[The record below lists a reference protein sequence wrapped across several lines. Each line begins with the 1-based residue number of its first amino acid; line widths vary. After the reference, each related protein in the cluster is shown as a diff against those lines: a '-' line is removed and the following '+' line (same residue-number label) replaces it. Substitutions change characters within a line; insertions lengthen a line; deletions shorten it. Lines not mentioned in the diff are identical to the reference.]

1 VADAAAKEARER
13 VREEAERA
21 RAAQDA
27 LTPAIPVRPAEA
39 PAVSVAP
46 APVPAPAVPAP
57 AATSPAATKVSVAA
71 TPSKK
76 AAAKDEDLEDALAL
90 PTLLLF
96 GVITYIVLLEEE
108 ED

>member
-1 VADAAAKEARER
+1 MV
-13 VREEAERA
+13 
-21 RAAQDA
+21 
-27 LTPAIPVRPAEA
+27 
-39 PAVSVAP
+39 
-46 APVPAPAVPAP
+46 

>member
-1 VADAAAKEARER
+1 

-46 APVPAPAVPAP
+46 APVPAPAAPAP